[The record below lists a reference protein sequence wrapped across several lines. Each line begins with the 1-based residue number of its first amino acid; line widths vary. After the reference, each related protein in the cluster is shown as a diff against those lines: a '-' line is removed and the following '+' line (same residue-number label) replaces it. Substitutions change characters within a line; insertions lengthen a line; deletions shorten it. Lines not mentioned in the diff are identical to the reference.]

1 MWTSRLCAMELARE
15 RKNSRFCADI
25 VTELYSRIGYKV
37 DLRFPSLLDFGQAN
51 FIFLSKFIYS
61 ELQILLQII
70 FL

>member
-37 DLRFPSLLDFGQAN
+37 DLRFVGPWNVAKN
-51 FIFLSKFIYS
+51 
-61 ELQILLQII
+61 
-70 FL
+70 